1 MKSIAFSDLVD
12 FLPCTEGDAF
22 PLGYLEVYLGDASSV
37 GPEERGEK
45 KTEEEK
51 VSHQAARI
59 LMSVKERSK

>member
-1 MKSIAFSDLVD
+1 
-12 FLPCTEGDAF
+12 
-22 PLGYLEVYLGDASSV
+22 LGYLEVYLSDASSV